1 MEVGAANAT
10 AAGWGNL
17 GGGVTNALTPV
28 VFNIFMAAT
37 NKDIDRAWRLTFLLP
52 LSMHVITS
60 FIVLSGRDLPDGNF
74 KELEQSGAKQKGDSS
89 IVIKVGISTTSRQ
102 VGSVSV
108 GVNVFPPA
116 AGSRVPPIAKDCP
129 TYAAMCGHGLNQG
142 IVDNYWSML
151 VKYFHCSSRLF

>member
-1 MEVGAANAT
+1 MAVAPHLIATFLKSLTSGSPEVGAANAT

-60 FIVLSGRDLPDGNF
+60 FIVLSGRDLPDGQF
-74 KELEQSGAKQKGDSS
+74 AELEQSGAKQKGDSS
-89 IVIKVGISTTSRQ
+89 IVMKVGIS
-102 VGSVSV
+102 
-108 GVNVFPPA
+108 
-116 AGSRVPPIAKDCP
+116 
-129 TYAAMCGHGLNQG
+129 M
-142 IVDNYWSML
+142 
-151 VKYFHCSSRLF
+151 HCTA

>member
-60 FIVLSGRDLPDGNF
+60 FIVLSGRDLPDGQF

-89 IVIKVGISTTSRQ
+89 IVMKVGIS
-102 VGSVSV
+102 
-108 GVNVFPPA
+108 
-116 AGSRVPPIAKDCP
+116 
-129 TYAAMCGHGLNQG
+129 M
-142 IVDNYWSML
+142 
-151 VKYFHCSSRLF
+151 HCTE

>member
-1 MEVGAANAT
+1 MGAANAT

-52 LSMHVITS
+52 LAMHVITS
-60 FIVLSGRDLPDGNF
+60 FIVLSGRDLPDGQF

-116 AGSRVPPIAKDCP
+116 AGSSVPPIAKDCP

-151 VKYFHCSSRLF
+151 VKYFHYSSRLF